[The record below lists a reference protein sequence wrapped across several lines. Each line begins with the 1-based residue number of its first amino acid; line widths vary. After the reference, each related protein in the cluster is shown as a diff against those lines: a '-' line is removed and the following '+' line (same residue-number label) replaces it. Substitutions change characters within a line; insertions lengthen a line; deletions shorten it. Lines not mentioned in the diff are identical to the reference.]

1 LSTFVSSEKFTFGTI
16 AGAEIGVLEVSA
28 TFTSILAGPL
38 PIVCES
44 VIRSI
49 LVSSGCLVPSTL
61 GLSSLAF
68 SGLSSLAFLGLSS
81 LAFSGLST
89 VIGLI
94 GSAITGTFLRA
105 SAFLS
110 AILSAFLLASLS
122 AILLASLSAFL
133 SAILLASFSAIL
145 LAFLSSLLVGLLSL
159 VLDLVSL
166 ASSLSTSHAL
176 DSSSYKSFNSRSH
189 VSKHFFFSL
198 STFSLT

>member
-1 LSTFVSSEKFTFGTI
+1 LSTFVSSERFTFGTI

-28 TFTSILAGPL
+28 PFTSILPDN
-38 PIVCES
+38 PS
-44 VIRSI
+44 V
-49 LVSSGCLVPSTL
+49 LVSSGCLVTSTL
-61 GLSSLAF
+61 
-68 SGLSSLAFLGLSS
+68 GLSSLAFLGLSS